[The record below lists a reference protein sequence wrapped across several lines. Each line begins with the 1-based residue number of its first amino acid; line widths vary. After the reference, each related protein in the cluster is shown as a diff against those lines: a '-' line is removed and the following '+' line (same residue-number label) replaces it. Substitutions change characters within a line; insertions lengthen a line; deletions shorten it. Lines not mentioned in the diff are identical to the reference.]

1 MPGSWTVGS
10 YLVERVREVGVRHV
24 FGVPGD
30 YVLGL
35 MDEIVASPLELVGTC
50 NELNAG
56 YAADAYA
63 RVNGVGAVCVTY
75 AVGGFSLLNAIAGAY
90 AERVSVIALCGGPN
104 RSDRDEDRLLHHT
117 MGDYGVQVDVF
128 RHVTEAAV
136 GLSSADDAPGEI
148 DDAVTACIRQRRP
161 VFIEVPADLV
171 GAPCRAP
178 EPLDLDLAPH
188 SDPEVLAEAVGEAVE
203 LLESAQRPVVLGGVE
218 VHRFGLQEELERFL
232 DEVHYPM
239 ATALMGKSVIRETH
253 PQYIGVYSGALSEDY
268 VRRKVEDADCVL
280 SLGAWMSDI
289 NLGIYTAR
297 IDVGHLIHA
306 SADRVRIK
314 RHYFDKIYLGDFIAG
329 LREALAGR
337 VRKTGGPIRPAVRS
351 LEERFEPEMDAPI
364 TIKRFYERVNHFLD
378 NKSVVLAD
386 AGDSFLCAGDLIMH
400 EEVGFICQAFYC
412 SIGFSVPGAL
422 GVGLADRSRR
432 PIVFVGDGAFQMTA
446 QELSTVIRQELSP
459 VIFLM
464 NNRGYTV
471 ERVIH
476 DGPYNDIQNWRYHQL
491 PGLFGGGWACEV
503 RTEGELEVALERAGR
518 ERNQLAF
525 VEVHVDPKDCSAA
538 LKRLGEA
545 LSQQR
550 KLRDGR

>member
-1 MPGSWTVGS
+1 MPEGFTVGS

-30 YVLGL
+30 YVLGF
-35 MDEIVASPLELVGTC
+35 MDQIVASPLELVGTC

-90 AERVSVIALCGGPN
+90 AERVSVIAICGGPN

-128 RHVTEAAV
+128 RHVTQVSV
-136 GLSSADDAPGEI
+136 GLSSAEAAPGEI
-148 DDAVTACIRQRRP
+148 DDAVTACIRHRRP

-178 EPLDLDLAPH
+178 EPLDLALSPV
-188 SDPEVLAEAVGEAVE
+188 SDPDVLAEAVGEAVE
-203 LLESAQRPVVLGGVE
+203 LLEAAERPVVLGGVE
-218 VHRFGLQEELERFL
+218 VHRFGLQDELEGLL
-232 DEVHYPM
+232 DDVHLPM

-253 PQYIGVYSGALSEDY
+253 PRYIGVYSGALSEDY
-268 VRRKVEDADCVL
+268 VRRTVEDADCVL

-297 IDVGHLIHA
+297 IDIGQLIHA

-314 RHYFDKIYLGDFIAG
+314 RHYFDKVYLGDFIAG
-329 LREALAGR
+329 LREALAGS
-337 VRKTGGPIRPAVRS
+337 VAKEQGPIRPAVRS
-351 LEERFEPEMDAPI
+351 LQEHFVPQQQEPI

-378 NKSVVLAD
+378 DQSIVLAD
-386 AGDSFLCAGDLIMH
+386 AGDSFLCAGDLIMR
-400 EEVGFICQAFYC
+400 EEMGFICQAFYC
-412 SIGFSVPGAL
+412 SIGFTVPGAL
-422 GVGLADRSRR
+422 GVGLAAPDRR

-446 QELSTVIRQELSP
+446 QELSTVIRQGLSP

-476 DGPYNDIQNWRYHQL
+476 DGPYNDIQNWRYHGL
-491 PGLFGGGWACEV
+491 PALFGGGWACEV
-503 RTEGELEVALERAGR
+503 RTEGELEAALERAGR
-518 ERNQLAF
+518 ERDELAF
-525 VEVHVDPKDCSAA
+525 VEIHLDPDDCSEA

-550 KLRDGR
+550 ELS

>member
-218 VHRFGLQEELERFL
+218 PIAQACPYGQKR
-232 DEVHYPM
+232 
-239 ATALMGKSVIRETH
+239 A
-253 PQYIGVYSGALSEDY
+253 
-268 VRRKVEDADCVL
+268 DAVFDRL
-280 SLGAWMSDI
+280 FRWLGA
-289 NLGIYTAR
+289 
-297 IDVGHLIHA
+297 GHR
-306 SADRVRIK
+306 STCRV
-314 RHYFDKIYLGDFIAG
+314 DETQ
-329 LREALAGR
+329 EAPR
-337 VRKTGGPIRPAVRS
+337 
-351 LEERFEPEMDAPI
+351 
-364 TIKRFYERVNHFLD
+364 
-378 NKSVVLAD
+378 
-386 AGDSFLCAGDLIMH
+386 
-400 EEVGFICQAFYC
+400 
-412 SIGFSVPGAL
+412 
-422 GVGLADRSRR
+422 
-432 PIVFVGDGAFQMTA
+432 
-446 QELSTVIRQELSP
+446 
-459 VIFLM
+459 
-464 NNRGYTV
+464 
-471 ERVIH
+471 
-476 DGPYNDIQNWRYHQL
+476 
-491 PGLFGGGWACEV
+491 
-503 RTEGELEVALERAGR
+503 
-518 ERNQLAF
+518 
-525 VEVHVDPKDCSAA
+525 
-538 LKRLGEA
+538 
-545 LSQQR
+545 
-550 KLRDGR
+550 